1 MFIQTKTSFGGI
13 PFWMRNADIG
23 TRVNSAPDQ
32 LWAGFIV
39 ACHGKIG
46 RQTIGQNMP
55 QPVTVISLAIAMQFS
70 RKDGYEII
78 AVLVLHVDYGL
89 GAKSVAGPV
98 MFGQAGE
105 VIPGLPIKPNYL
117 FRAVV
122 AI

>member
-1 MFIQTKTSFGGI
+1 
-13 PFWMRNADIG
+13 
-23 TRVNSAPDQ
+23 
-32 LWAGFIV
+32 
-39 ACHGKIG
+39 
-46 RQTIGQNMP
+46 MP
-55 QPVTVISLAIAMQFS
+55 QPVTVMSLAMAMQLS

-78 AVLVLHVDYGL
+78 AVMVLHVDYGL
-89 GAKSVAGPV
+89 GTKSVAGPV